1 MRVLVAITRG
11 ELGGA
16 QAHVRDLILGL
27 KDRVDFRLIV
37 GEEEGLAEQLAP
49 MIPVQVLPALQ
60 RELSPRADRA
70 AYEGLEGALRQHRPQ
85 LLHTH
90 STKAGLLGRVAA
102 RRVGVPGLHTAHS
115 WAFSEGIR
123 SSRRVAA
130 VLAEAAVGRVTRGV
144 IAVSEHDRDLALR
157 FRVIPRERLR
167 VVHNGVADS
176 PLRARPESG
185 PPVLTMV
192 ARFAAPK
199 DHELLLRAAA
209 QVRGEWRLR
218 LVGDGPELDASRLLA
233 QQLGLGRRVDFT
245 GARDDV
251 PEHLASSSALL
262 LISRQEGFP
271 LSILEGMRAG
281 LPVLASRV
289 GGVAEA
295 VIPGQTGL
303 LVDRGDQQG
312 LSSALQRLVDEPAL
326 RASMGARGRARWEQ
340 RFTLDRMLSQTLLAY
355 QEVAR

>member
-11 ELGGA
+11 ECGGA
-16 QAHVRDLILGL
+16 QAHVRDLVLGL
-27 KDRVDFRLIV
+27 RDRIDFRLVV

-60 RELSPRADRA
+60 RELLPRADRA
-70 AYEGLEGALRQHRPQ
+70 AYKGLEGALRQHRPQ

-218 LVGDGPELDASRLLA
+218 LVGEGPELEASRLLA
-233 QQLGLGRRVDFT
+233 QQLGLAKVEFT
-245 GARDDV
+245 GAREDV
-251 PEHLASSSALL
+251 PELLASSSALL

-295 VIPGQTGL
+295 VVAGQTGL